1 MLQLTNVTKAYGPRI
16 VLDIRNLT
24 IPQGTHWVQGG
35 NGSGKTTLM
44 RILAGI
50 NPFEGSVALNSI
62 DLKKEPLAYRK
73 KVSFAEA
80 EPLYPGFLTGQNLVE
95 FVQKIRNETNKGIQ
109 DLTNHFDISHFLPY
123 KIGTYSSGMTKKL
136 SILLALIGQTNLVL
150 LDEPLIT
157 LESSFLPQLLN
168 ILYKRQA
175 KGTSFLIS
183 SHQAFP
189 DNFSVPTGKIIVKDQ
204 SAQLSNT

>member
-1 MLQLTNVTKAYGPRI
+1 MLQLTNITKAYGPRI
-16 VLDIRNLT
+16 ILNIRNLT

-50 NPFEGSVALNSI
+50 SPFEGSIVLNSA

-73 KVSFAEA
+73 QVSFAEA
-80 EPLYPGFLTGQNLVE
+80 EPLYPSFLTGQDLVR
-95 FVQKIRNETNKGIQ
+95 FVQKIRNETNVGIR
-109 DLTNHFDISHFLPY
+109 DLTDHFDISHILHY
-123 KIGTYSSGMTKKL
+123 RIGTYSSGMIKKL
-136 SILLALIGQTNLVL
+136 SIVLALIGQTNLVL

-157 LESSFLPQLLN
+157 LESSFLPQLFN
-168 ILYKRQA
+168 ILNKRQA

-183 SHQAFP
+183 SHQPFP
-189 DNFSVPTGKIIVKDQ
+189 DSYSVPIGKIIVKDQ
-204 SAQLSNT
+204 SAQLTNT